1 MRLRADHYPNDGAIM
16 KCCCHPLKKKKK
28 KKNQKYAGGHWAS
41 WCHSLPQRTESRV
54 AAAHDAAQNPHLR
67 IMVISYHQ
75 GGWSSC
81 FVFWIQKKFKTHWGK
96 IIPCLRNIICHKIF
110 SLSRIPSHDVQINIS
125 DCLSPESDFASEHLR
140 SCFFSSS
147 EFFFF
152 SSFFFPL
159 HTVIRAVSQVLAY
172 AVISNMGQWAD
183 NRMHKRL
190 CQKSSG
196 LICTSYQITT

>member
-1 MRLRADHYPNDGAIM
+1 MRLGADHYPNDGAIM

-125 DCLSPESDFASEHLR
+125 DRLSPESDFAPWTFAILLFLLQWVFFFLPFFFLSTRWFEQFLR
-140 SCFFSSS
+140 SS
-147 EFFFF
+147 
-152 SSFFFPL
+152 
-159 HTVIRAVSQVLAY
+159 HMQ
-172 AVISNMGQWAD
+172 
-183 NRMHKRL
+183 
-190 CQKSSG
+190 
-196 LICTSYQITT
+196 